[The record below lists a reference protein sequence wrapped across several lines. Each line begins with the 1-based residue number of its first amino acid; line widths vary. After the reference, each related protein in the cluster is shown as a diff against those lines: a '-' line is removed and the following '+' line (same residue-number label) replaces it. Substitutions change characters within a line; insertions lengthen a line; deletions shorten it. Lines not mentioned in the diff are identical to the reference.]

1 MSPVLLEREGAVAR
15 ITLNRPDAG
24 HAIDMALAG
33 ALAGVADERAAA
45 VRC

>member
-1 MSPVLLEREGAVAR
+1 MSPVLLEHEGAVAR

-24 HAIDMALAG
+24 NAIDMALAS
-33 ALAGVADERAAA
+33 VADERAAA